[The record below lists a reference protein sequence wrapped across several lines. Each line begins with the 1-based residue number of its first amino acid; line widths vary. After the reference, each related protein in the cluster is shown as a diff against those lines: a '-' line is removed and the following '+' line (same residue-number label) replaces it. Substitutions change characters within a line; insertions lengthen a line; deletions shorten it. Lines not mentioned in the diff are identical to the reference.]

1 MIENNEIYNAVKSA
15 IVESASTE
23 ITSIKSELETIKT
36 NYNGLE
42 KRIEDSVKSKIEV
55 KNFDVKG
62 TPEDYKSA
70 LSLVITNGL
79 KNFRNVDNYIKSM
92 EADNGDNFVKRFAYE
107 FAQKNLSSTTLQDGG
122 ILIQPTMYSEI
133 LPYLFEKGLMD
144 VIRRKANVVDMPAG
158 TLNIPKDTQ
167 EPTEPTFYA
176 PNTQATLSTV
186 SKFDLLT
193 LVKKDLKYNILFDNE
208 LIDNAGYNTVQ
219 YVQRKAETTVSLY
232 RDEQILYGTGAS
244 QTLKGLVNQYTSSN
258 DFAIAGATLSNV
270 RADLIKAKSKVDT
283 ALRQNIDLT
292 RCVFVMP
299 ARTRY
304 AIEALATT
312 DGYMSEL
319 SQELINRNTLVG
331 VEVITSNL
339 VPTNLGG
346 GSDTEIMLI
355 DMSKVFFGVYKPLTM
370 EFTRNDVYYNN
381 SGVTQYGKDT
391 DQSILRIR
399 ESFDLLMS
407 YNAGMVKIT
416 GVTY

>member
-1 MIENNEIYNAVKSA
+1 MENNQIYDAVKTA
-15 IVESASTE
+15 VVESVTPEVTA
-23 ITSIKSELETIKT
+23 IKSELETLKT

-42 KRIEDSVKSKIEV
+42 KRIEESVKSKIEV
-55 KNFDVKG
+55 KNFDIKG
-62 TPEDYKSA
+62 TPEEYKSA

-79 KNFRNVDNYIKSM
+79 KNYRDKDAFVKSM
-92 EADNGDNFVKRFAYE
+92 ESDMADSFVKRFAHE
-107 FAQKNLSSTTLQDGG
+107 FTQKNLSSTTLQDGG

-133 LPYLFEKGLMD
+133 LPYLFEKGLME

-167 EPTEPTFYA
+167 APADPTFYA

-219 YVQRKAETTVSLY
+219 YVQRKAETTVNLY
-232 RDEQILYGTGAS
+232 RDEQILYGTGVS
-244 QTLKGLVNQYTSSN
+244 QTLKGLVNQYDSSN

-283 ALRQNIDLT
+283 ALRQNIDLS
-292 RCVFVMP
+292 RCAFIMP

-355 DMSKVFFGVYKPLTM
+355 DFSKVFFGVYKPLTM